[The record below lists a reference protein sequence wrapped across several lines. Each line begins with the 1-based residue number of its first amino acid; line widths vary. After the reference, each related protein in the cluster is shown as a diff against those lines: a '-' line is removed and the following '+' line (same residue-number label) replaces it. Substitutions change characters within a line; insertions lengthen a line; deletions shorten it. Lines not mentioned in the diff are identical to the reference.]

1 VLESVGADEAM
12 RRVWRDV
19 VETLPLSH
27 EQHEASHEIFDD
39 LLRRYGEPHRS
50 YHTID
55 HIAWVVHRL
64 NELIDTTS
72 EPVDRDALT
81 MAALFHDAIY
91 ATAPAASTTSTT
103 STTSATSAASNEAQ
117 SAQLATAQ
125 LARIGWPATR
135 IALVVELIEATETH
149 AAASPAQALLLDADL
164 AVLGGDADAYQAYV
178 RGVRA
183 EYAHVH
189 EEQWRVGRAAV
200 LRGFIARP
208 RIFATDAMVSQREA
222 QARVNMAAELAALEC
237 S

>member
-1 VLESVGADEAM
+1 MLESVSADEAM

-19 VETLPLSH
+19 AETAPLSH
-27 EQHEASHEIFDD
+27 EQHEASGEIIHD
-39 LLRRYGEPHRS
+39 LLRRYAEPHRS

-55 HIAWVVHRL
+55 HIAWVVRRL
-64 NELIDTTS
+64 YELIDATS
-72 EPVDRDALT
+72 DPVDRGALIV
-81 MAALFHDAIY
+81 AALFHDAIY

-103 STTSATSAASNEAQ
+103 SATSAASNEAQ
-117 SAQLATAQ
+117 SAQLAAAQ

-149 AAASPAQALLLDADL
+149 AAASLAQALLLDADL

-222 QARVNMAAELAALEC
+222 QARVNMAAELAALER